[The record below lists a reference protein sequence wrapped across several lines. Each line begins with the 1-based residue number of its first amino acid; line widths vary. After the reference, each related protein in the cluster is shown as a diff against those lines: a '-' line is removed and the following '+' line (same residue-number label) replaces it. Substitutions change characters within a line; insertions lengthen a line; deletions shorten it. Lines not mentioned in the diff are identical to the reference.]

1 MIQLGTL
8 GSLELRGMQ
17 GETLAPV
24 LGQPKRL
31 ALLVYL
37 VLARPRGFQ
46 RRDVLLGLFWPESD
60 AAHAREALNQALR
73 FLRRSLGRDALLS
86 RGDDE
91 VGVDPSRLWCDAV
104 AFEERIT
111 AGDDAQALALYRG
124 ALLDGL
130 FISDAPL
137 FERWLDTERGRL
149 QELARGAAGRLAT
162 RCQTAGDLSGAL
174 SWARRALGLAP
185 YDEEALRRVL
195 EVLDRSGDRASAVRE
210 YEAFANRLRE
220 ELEVEPAPETRA
232 VVEAIRARV
241 TPNESPPFARPAPL
255 LTPVP
260 TQPVARDDVARP
272 PRQRHPVPRLA
283 RLMALV
289 ALLLLV
295 GGGVTIVARTGA
307 DLEARR
313 VVVIPFENRTGD
325 AALEPVGN
333 IAADWIVQGLAR
345 TDVVNV
351 VPSLHAS
358 QLLQELPEEARSQ
371 NAISRTRTL
380 AHALGA
386 GTVVVGSYHARGRDL
401 EFHAQV
407 IDVASGRLLRAVDG
421 VRGSQSD
428 PMAAIDELRRRV
440 AGAIAFQFDARV
452 LAPSAARPPSYEAYQ
467 AFAAGMDQRNRRG
480 PRQSVAYFHQA
491 FALDTS
497 FTTALFLAA
506 IQHLNLGELAQAD
519 SLIRVYAR
527 SRERLPALERQSLE
541 WIEAEMRG
549 DLQGALEAA
558 RSLAR
563 FSNGFRG
570 QVALNALRANH
581 PREAIEANRGV
592 NLEHQSERWK
602 LIYGRRMTDAYH
614 RLGSHRRELAEAK
627 RSSKRHPGLPE
638 PVVWEMRALT
648 ALGRVQH
655 ARERLEEALAIP
667 HPFDSP
673 HFDWTPGEIMLRAA
687 DELRAHGHVRAA
699 REILPRALAWYS
711 ALPDSQARL
720 QRHRRY
726 RASTLLRADSVDAAE
741 ATFSELAAEFP
752 DDPYYIASVAVAR
765 ARRGDRRAA
774 SNIAETA
781 LNRNPPYDFGHHM
794 YERARVAAQLGN
806 AEEALKLLRQAFANG
821 FDFAFVGGARGA
833 TAARSPDGAPHLD
846 PAFDGLRAHP
856 GFQELARGK
865 D

>member
-8 GSLELRGMQ
+8 GSLELRGAQ
-17 GETLAPV
+17 GETLDPV
-24 LGQPKRL
+24 LAQPKRL
-31 ALLVYL
+31 ALLAYL
-37 VLARPRGFQ
+37 VLARSGGFQ
-46 RRDVLLGLFWPESD
+46 RRDVLVGLFWPESD

-73 FLRRSLGRDALLS
+73 FLRRFLGRDVLHS
-86 RGDDE
+86 RGDGE
-91 VGVDPSRLWCDAV
+91 VGVDPSRLCCDAV
-104 AFEERIT
+104 AFEERIA
-111 AGDDAQALALYRG
+111 AGDDAGALTLYRG
-124 ALLDGL
+124 ALLEGFFL
-130 FISDAPL
+130 SDAPV
-137 FERWLDTERGRL
+137 FERWLDGERGRL
-149 QELARGAAGRLAT
+149 QELARGAACRLAT
-162 RCQTAGDLSGAL
+162 RCEAAGDLGGAVH
-174 SWARRALGLAP
+174 WARRTLALVP
-185 YDEEALRRVL
+185 YDEAALRHLL
-195 EVLDRSGDRASAVRE
+195 ELLDRSGDRASAVRE

-232 VVEAIRARV
+232 IMGAIRARV
-241 TPNESPPFARPAPL
+241 TPNEFPRSGGPVSVVSPAA
-255 LTPVP
+255 TEPVP
-260 TQPVARDDVARP
+260 QAHLALP
-272 PRQRHPVPRLA
+272 PRRRQRFPHLA
-283 RLMALV
+283 RFTPLA
-289 ALLLLV
+289 ALLSLV
-295 GGGVTIVARTGA
+295 VVGVTIVARGSA

-325 AALEPVGN
+325 PALEPVGE

-358 QLLQELPEEARSQ
+358 QLLQEPEEARSQ

-386 GTVVVGSYHARGRDL
+386 GTVVVGSYYQRGRDL
-401 EFHAQV
+401 EFQAQV
-407 IDVASGRLLRAVDG
+407 IDMARGRLLRAVDG
-421 VRGSQSD
+421 VQGPQSD
-428 PMAAIDELRRRV
+428 PMAAIDELRRRTV
-440 AGAIAFQFDARV
+440 GAIAFQFDARV

-480 PRQSVAYFHQA
+480 PRQSVGYFHQA

-506 IQHLNLGELAQAD
+506 IQHLNLGELPQAD

-570 QVALNALRANH
+570 QVALNALRANR
-581 PREAIEANRGV
+581 PREAIEANRGF
-592 NLEHQSERWK
+592 NIEHQSERWK

-627 RSSKRHPGLPE
+627 RSRKRHPDIPE
-638 PVVWEMRALT
+638 PVVWEMRALA
-648 ALGRVQH
+648 ALGRVQQ
-655 ARERLEEALAIP
+655 ARLRLEEALATP
-667 HPFDSP
+667 YPFDSP
-673 HFDWTPGEIMLRAA
+673 HFDWSPGEIMLRAA

-699 REILPRALAWYS
+699 REILPRALAWYR

-720 QRHRRY
+720 LRHRRY
-726 RASTLLRADSVDAAE
+726 HAATLLRADSLDAAE
-741 ATFSELAAEFP
+741 AAFRGLAADFP
-752 DDPYYIASVAVAR
+752 NDPYYIASVAVAL

-781 LNRNPPYDFGHHM
+781 LNRNPPYDFGHHV
-794 YERARVAAQLGN
+794 YERARVGAQLGN
-806 AEEALKLLRQAFANG
+806 AEEALKLLRLAFANG
-821 FDFAFVGGARGA
+821 FDFAFVGGSRGA
-833 TAARSPDGAPHLD
+833 TAARSPDGGPHLD
-846 PAFDGLRAHP
+846 PAFDALRVHP
-856 GFQELARGK
+856 GFRELARGK